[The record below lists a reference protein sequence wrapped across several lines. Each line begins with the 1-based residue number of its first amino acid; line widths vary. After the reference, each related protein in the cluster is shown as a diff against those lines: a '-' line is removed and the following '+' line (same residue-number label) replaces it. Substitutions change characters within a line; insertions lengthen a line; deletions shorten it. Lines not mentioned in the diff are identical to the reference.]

1 MSLSKAFL
9 DKQFEN
15 DRQFV
20 KKDLKGDFAG
30 IYGIEYKDGPKF
42 GMSFHFKTRISDQ
55 GVPSQYGGYFLLMT
69 EDEVKQFVDDKY
81 VDAIKELNLDGLHY
95 HSDNKDNLDLT
106 IKMQFAEMFF
116 ACSFPSVTNT
126 VLERLMQLSSESTN
140 NTFKTSTFDNKQLL
154 FFKTID
160 NLDVSKF
167 NDGKLDYFK
176 DTSIQT
182 PKFITLSTWPTMR
195 SYLQHL
201 MSNDDDNDAKFY
213 QHKLQDPPEFEYL
226 TNYFNMMLYQDQL
239 IRRDDAIQVPPR
251 VTELDAVI
259 KVLQPLLNKGFCI

>member
-1 MSLSKAFL
+1 MSLSEAFL
-9 DKQFEN
+9 NKQFKN

-154 FFKTID
+154 FFK
-160 NLDVSKF
+160 K
-167 NDGKLDYFK
+167 
-176 DTSIQT
+176 
-182 PKFITLSTWPTMR
+182 
-195 SYLQHL
+195 HL